1 MENLTENK
9 YLRRELHSQTLNNYC
24 FKPGNILRWR
34 DRSVFSNIVKLNCRD
49 RDIEWSQSWCLG
61 GFWEGEVRAE
71 MNDLSVRPRLAAVWM
86 FDAKGYSGETG
97 ADMRWIWLRLAS
109 PSHYSPAQ
117 RGGCPPI
124 GQTSV
129 DISAGGEGAW
139 FLTGIHNRAVMWHK
153 ARSEEGETPGSPG
166 IIIDTIVRWQLPELV
181 WSALVCLNETLI
193 NWECFHS
200 LPICFNF
207 SKWCKYRGMW
217 PLKKDHPDLGHSLC
231 FCWRTCLSW
240 DDSW

>member
-9 YLRRELHSQTLNNYC
+9 YLRRELHSQTLNNYY

-124 GQTSV
+124 GQTEV
-129 DISAGGEGAW
+129 DISAGRGRGGGRAW

-153 ARSEEGETPGSPG
+153 ARSEEGERPRETQHYNRYNRPVTTLWSG
-166 IIIDTIVRWQLPELV
+166 LV
-181 WSALVCLNETLI
+181 WCVSMKASLTENVFTPCPFVSISLNGVNTG
-193 NWECFHS
+193 ECDH
-200 LPICFNF
+200 
-207 SKWCKYRGMW
+207 
-217 PLKKDHPDLGHSLC
+217 LK
-231 FCWRTCLSW
+231 RITQI
-240 DDSW
+240 